1 LYYTFRLFSS
11 QLLAIWRV
19 VVQGG
24 LEHER
29 RERARNTR
37 KHFAPFVAFRV
48 SRGPNRP
55 LALAEQ
61 RCGQLRQFHRG
72 QLDGWLFGVACL
84 LTAGDGRDEQS
95 AAQAIPKNKGHEST
109 SRLSWPFA

>member
-19 VVQGG
+19 VVQSG

-29 RERARNTR
+29 CERVRNTR
-37 KHFAPFVAFRV
+37 KHFVPFAAIRVFRD
-48 SRGPNRP
+48 PNRP
-55 LALAEQ
+55 LSLAEQ

-72 QLDGWLFGVACL
+72 QFDGWLFGAACL
-84 LTAGDGRDEQS
+84 FM
-95 AAQAIPKNKGHEST
+95 I
-109 SRLSWPFA
+109 